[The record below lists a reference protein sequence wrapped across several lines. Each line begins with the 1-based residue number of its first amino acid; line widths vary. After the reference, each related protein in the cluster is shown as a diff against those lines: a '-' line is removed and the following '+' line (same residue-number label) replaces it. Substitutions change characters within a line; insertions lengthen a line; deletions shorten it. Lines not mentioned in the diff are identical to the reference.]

1 MAFKD
6 MLVHLDDSKSS
17 SARLEAAAALAR
29 VHGAHLTGLYI
40 LPTYD
45 LYLYAEVYAGPEI
58 IEAERQAATARAK
71 EREAAFRNITQ
82 KEQLSTEWYCV
93 EGEPAQQFN
102 QCAHCCDLVIIGQAD
117 TRDPYTLS
125 GGFSSHVVLGAGRPA
140 LIIPYIGLTNLPG
153 KRVLV
158 AWNGSREAARAIHDA
173 LPFLVNAQTVSIVT
187 LTPSAEPASEHA
199 PSGEALRTHLARHGV
214 SATTDTLPVTDIE
227 VGEALLS
234 RAADENMDLLVMGAY
249 GHSRLR
255 EIILG
260 GTTQHLL
267 KHMTVPVLLS
277 H

>member
-1 MAFKD
+1 MTFKD
-6 MLVHLDDSKSS
+6 MLVHLDDSKGS

-29 VHGAHLTGLYI
+29 VHGAHLTGIYI

-45 LYLYAEVYAGPEI
+45 LYLYAEVYAGPEL
-58 IEAERQAATARAK
+58 IEAERQAAESRAK
-71 EREAAFRNITQ
+71 EKEIAFRNITQ
-82 KEQLSTEWYCV
+82 KEQLSAKWHSV
-93 EGEPAQQFN
+93 EGEPAYQFN
-102 QCAHCCDLVIIGQAD
+102 RHAHCCDLVIIGQAD
-117 TRDPYTLS
+117 ARDPYTLS
-125 GGFSSHVVLGAGRPA
+125 GGFSSHVVLGAGRPT
-140 LIIPYIGLTNLPG
+140 LIIPYIGLTKLPG

-158 AWNGSREAARAIHDA
+158 AWNASREAARAVHDA
-173 LPFLVNAQTVSIVT
+173 LPFLVSAQTVSIIT
-187 LTPSAEPASEHA
+187 LNSSVEKASEYESA
-199 PSGEALRTHLARHGV
+199 IDKLRTHLARHGI
-214 SATTDTLPVTDIE
+214 SATTDKLPVNDIE

-234 RAADENMDLLVMGAY
+234 RAADENMDLIVMGAY